1 MMLVQLLIPL
11 TDNEGAPFPA
21 SVFATLRDELSSAF
35 GGLTAYTRSPAVGL
49 WRTDD
54 DAAPQRDDII
64 VYEVLVDDLDRAWWA
79 AYRQELERRF
89 AQDELMIRAH
99 SVDRL

>member
-1 MMLVQLLIPL
+1 MFLIQLLIPL
-11 TDNEGAPFPA
+11 TDNDGKPFPP
-21 SVFATLRDELSSAF
+21 SSFAALRDELSTAF

-54 DAAPQRDDII
+54 AEPPQRDDII
-64 VYEVLVDDLDRAWWA
+64 VYEVLVDVIDREWWA
-79 AYRQELERRF
+79 AYRKELERRF